1 MSGIENCYA
10 KERNNTFFRRS
21 FFVSVPKKI
30 VGEHFGI
37 SEKFGYRKT
46 SCLRGRYHFSP
57 LFPGLL
63 PIKFVGE
70 PLCFRIFGTSKMFML
85 SRGGIAIFRWFFLAS
100 QYLQIA
106 WVTPST
112 FRKFSGIETFY
123 GWERKITF
131 FGRIFLSHGTQ
142 KTPGNHF
149 YVSEYLGSR
158 KLLCISRFSSDF
170 FVSQYRKTS
179 WGAI

>member
-1 MSGIENCYA
+1 MSGIEKCYA
-10 KERNNTFFRRS
+10 KERNTTIFRRI

-85 SRGGIAIFRWFFLAS
+85 SRGGIAIFR
-100 QYLQIA
+100 
-106 WVTPST
+106 
-112 FRKFSGIETFY
+112 
-123 GWERKITF
+123 
-131 FGRIFLSHGTQ
+131 
-142 KTPGNHF
+142 
-149 YVSEYLGSR
+149 
-158 KLLCISRFSSDF
+158 
-170 FVSQYRKTS
+170 
-179 WGAI
+179 